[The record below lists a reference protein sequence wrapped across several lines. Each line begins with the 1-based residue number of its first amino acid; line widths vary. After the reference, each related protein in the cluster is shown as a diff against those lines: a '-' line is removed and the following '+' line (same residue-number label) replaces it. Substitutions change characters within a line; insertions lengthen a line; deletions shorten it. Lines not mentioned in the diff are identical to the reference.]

1 MRLSTSLPPALLS
14 LLTILLTSTHPVQAK
29 PYLRNLHLDTHN
41 ALEERSCA
49 NPCGSESQYCCQ
61 ASETCVT
68 SGWPPIA
75 QCVAGS
81 GGSSGGSPVQANANG
96 QYQLVTTTW
105 TETDLVL
112 RTSTYSVPISAPTP
126 TTQQATVATGLSCN
140 AQLGESPCN
149 SICCATGQ
157 SCQWSQG
164 QMMCV
169 ASGGVSG
176 DVSSFYYSS
185 VTGTAFVRPTSNT
198 VQTVTSTGSA
208 TTTVPFQSASPTQE
222 GATAGMAATTNN
234 NGLSPGAIAGIVI
247 GVLVGIIILLV
258 ICAACCFKGLLD
270 GILAFLGLGP
280 RRRKRETT
288 YIEERH
294 SHRTGG
300 GGGGRWFGA
309 SGPSRI
315 DRPAQKEGG
324 GGFGGFTAVA
334 AGLGTLA
341 VLLGL
346 KRRRDR
352 KDRDSYGTASSY
364 SYTDYTSQTRPLIT
378 EHTTPPEDI
387 QRDRI
392 IRSGDTHSHFDPP
405 SGWLWGIPPGEK
417 KEKEGWESVWIYGFF
432 GGLLMGVVAYAYKPD
447 TS

>member
-1 MRLSTSLPPALLS
+1 MRLSMSLPPTILY
-14 LLTILLTSTHPVQAK
+14 LLTILFTSTHPAQAK
-29 PYLRNLHLDTHN
+29 PYVRKLHLDQHD

-61 ASETCVT
+61 ASQSCVT

-75 QCVAGS
+75 QCVAGAT
-81 GGSSGGSPVQANANG
+81 GSSGGSQAQANANG
-96 QYQLVTTTW
+96 QYQLITTTW

-112 RTSTYSVPISAPTP
+112 RTSTYSVPISAPTL
-126 TTQQATVATGLSCN
+126 TTQQAAAATGLNCA

-149 SICCATGQ
+149 SICCAAGQ

-169 ASGGVSG
+169 ATGGVSG

-208 TTTVPFQSASPTQE
+208 TTTVPFVSASATQG
-222 GATAGMAATTNN
+222 GATAGMTATTSN

-247 GVLVGIIILLV
+247 GVLLGILLLLL

-270 GILAFLGLGP
+270 GILAFFGLGP
-280 RRRKRETT
+280 RRRRRETT

-294 SHRTGG
+294 SHHTGG
-300 GGGGRWFGA
+300 AGGGGRWFGA

-315 DRPAQKEGG
+315 DRPPKKEG

-352 KDRDSYGTASSY
+352 RDKDSYGTASSY
-364 SYTDYTSQTRPLIT
+364 SYSDYTSQSKGHVHDQF
-378 EHTTPPEDI
+378 E
-387 QRDRI
+387 
-392 IRSGDTHSHFDPP
+392 
-405 SGWLWGIPPGEK
+405 
-417 KEKEGWESVWIYGFF
+417 
-432 GGLLMGVVAYAYKPD
+432 AY
-447 TS
+447 

>member
-1 MRLSTSLPPALLS
+1 MRLSNSLPPTLLS
-14 LLTILLTSTHPVQAK
+14 LLSILLTSTYSAQAK
-29 PYLRNLHLDTHN
+29 PYLRKLNLDTHN
-41 ALEERSCA
+41 PLEERSCA
-49 NPCGSESQYCCQ
+49 NPCGSESQFCCQ

-75 QCVAGS
+75 QCVV
-81 GGSSGGSPVQANANG
+81 GSSGSSGESPAQANANG

-198 VQTVTSTGSA
+198 VQTITSTGSA
-208 TTTVPFQSASPTQE
+208 TTTVPFQSASATQG
-222 GATAGMAATTNN
+222 GATAGMAATTSN

-247 GVLVGIIILLV
+247 GVLLGIIILLV

-270 GILAFLGLGP
+270 GILAFFGLGP

-294 SHRTGG
+294 SHHAGGG

-315 DRPAQKEGG
+315 DRPPKKEGG
-324 GGFGGFTAVA
+324 GFSGFTAVA

-352 KDRDSYGTASSY
+352 KDRDSYGTGSSY
-364 SYTDYTSQTRPLIT
+364 TYSDYTSQTRLLIE

-387 QRDRI
+387 QGDSI
-392 IRSGDTHSHFDPP
+392 IV
-405 SGWLWGIPPGEK
+405 
-417 KEKEGWESVWIYGFF
+417 SV
-432 GGLLMGVVAYAYKPD
+432 
-447 TS
+447 